1 MKKFSIITVCFNA
14 EKEIAATIASILG
27 QTSTDFEYIIKDG
40 ASTDRTLSIAESFAP
55 AFAERGIP
63 FRILSQPDHGIYDAM
78 NDALSRVQGQWV
90 LFMNAGDLMADPDV
104 LEMIGSG
111 EALQTAD
118 IVYGDTIDHYDDGY
132 LYRKALPLERMK
144 DRLPFCHQSVYV
156 RKPLYDEHQYS
167 LKYRLC
173 SDYVL
178 FFQWYQ
184 QGKRF
189 AHLPMVMSIYDRHGL
204 SSSNGKA
211 VARELLQIHE
221 DMPVRNEETIRMLRE
236 EVAGYERLTFRCK
249 RFVTGITPKPLRLR
263 IRKAKG
269 WKTDDEFAAELK
281 RYGGRINRR
290 G

>member
-263 IRKAKG
+263 IWKAKG